1 MAADKPLKSAY
12 ELAME
17 RLRAKDR
24 QAGVDEARPLDA
36 SQKRKIAKLRR
47 VAEAKLAEL
56 KTLHRGNVESVAG
69 DPEKL
74 ARIEDHHRIDCR
86 RIETRLES
94 AIAGV
99 KQGGAD

>member
-12 ELAME
+12 ELAMD

-24 QAGVDEARPLDA
+24 KAGVDEIRPLNA
-36 SQKRKIAKLRR
+36 SQKKKIADLRR
-47 VAEAKLAEL
+47 VAEAKLAEF
-56 KTLHRGNVESVAG
+56 KILHRSNLESAAG

-74 ARIEDHHRIDCR
+74 AQIEEHHRIDCS

-94 AIAGV
+94 AIDDVRQSG
-99 KQGGAD
+99 